1 VATLDRPDT
10 DPARDEERRFS
21 PASLVFG
28 LAFAAL
34 AVATLA
40 NSGRI
45 PAGGWLLPC
54 SVIVVGVALLL
65 TASWRNR

>member
-1 VATLDRPDT
+1 V
-10 DPARDEERRFS
+10 DPTPREERRFS

-28 LAFAAL
+28 VAFAAL
-34 AVATLA
+34 AVATLV
-40 NSGRI
+40 NGGRI

-65 TASWRNR
+65 TASWRSR